1 MGVERAVPVK
11 TSTSNKSILHVNI
24 QIRLIRIIFFF
35 TFVRSFTTISTAL
48 KISFV
53 KNIRVYRCPR
63 LKYVVVYTKQ
73 DSFSDTTQMFFA

>member
-1 MGVERAVPVK
+1 M
-11 TSTSNKSILHVNI
+11 
-24 QIRLIRIIFFF
+24 IFLF
-35 TFVRSFTTISTAL
+35 TLVRSFTTISTAFK

-73 DSFSDTTQMFFA
+73 DSFSDTSQMFFV